1 MSPLEQSFA
10 LCRQITAKHAKTFYL
25 GSLLLPRPKRRAIWA
40 IYAWLRQTDELLDG
54 LEASQTAVEV
64 TRSKLEQWGSHLES
78 LFQGGEPQVPTDL
91 ALIHTIHTYRLS
103 IEPFREMLRGQSM
116 DLDTRRY
123 ATWEELRVYC
133 YRVAGVVGLMCSE
146 IMGFVPGRDGRE
158 EAVALGIAMQLTN
171 ILRDVGE
178 DARRGRIYL
187 PLEDL
192 RRFNYSERDLFNYVI
207 DERWIALMDY
217 EIQRARELYAQAE
230 RGIPTLQPDSRWP
243 VAASLML
250 YRQILNAI
258 ERNHYQVFRTRAYVS
273 TLRKA
278 LALPVAWWRSRRS
291 NYYGY

>member
-1 MSPLEQSFA
+1 MSPLDQSIA

-25 GSLLLPRPKRRAIWA
+25 GSLLLPRPKRHAIWA
-40 IYAWLRQTDELLDG
+40 IYAWLRQIDELLDG
-54 LEASQTAVEV
+54 LEASNTQVEV
-64 TRSKLEQWGSHLES
+64 TRSKLEHWGSHLEA
-78 LFQGGEPQVPTDL
+78 LFQGGEPQTPTDL
-91 ALIHTIHTYRLS
+91 ALIDAIQTYQLS
-103 IEPFREMLRGQSM
+103 IQPFREMLLGQSM
-116 DLDTRRY
+116 DLDTQRY
-123 ATWEELRVYC
+123 STWEDLRLYC
-133 YRVAGVVGLMCSE
+133 YRVAGVVGLMSSE
-146 IMGFVPGRDGRE
+146 IMGFVPHLDGTE

-217 EIQRARELYAQAE
+217 EIKRARQLYAQAE
-230 RGIPTLQPDSRWP
+230 QGIRTLQPDSRWP

-273 TLRKA
+273 TLSKA
-278 LALPVAWWRSRRS
+278 LALPVAWWRS